1 MNRWRYGRKRRYI
14 APKFLYIGVLL
25 TLVGVSGVIF
35 FGWQYGASGGAI
47 EEQPPSAR
55 QITEQEIKG
64 YTVPQAFSRYVTID
78 AINVYARV
86 VSVGVL
92 KDKRMQSP
100 SNVFD
105 VGWFTKSALPG
116 NDGAVVLDGHI
127 SSEKTKGVFYR
138 LKDVKQGD
146 IVLLERGDGK
156 KFQYRV
162 VKTEVVE
169 VDKVDMA
176 KVQKP
181 IEGKK
186 GLNLISCTGK
196 VIKGTREFDKRIVV
210 FTKQIE

>member
-1 MNRWRYGRKRRYI
+1 M
-14 APKFLYIGVLL
+14 
-25 TLVGVSGVIF
+25 
-35 FGWQYGASGGAI
+35 
-47 EEQPPSAR
+47 
-55 QITEQEIKG
+55 KG
-64 YTVPQAFSRYVTID
+64 YIVPNTFSRYITID
-78 AINVYARV
+78 AIDVHARV

-116 NDGAVVLDGHI
+116 NDGAVVMDGHI

-138 LKDVKQGD
+138 LKDLKKGDKVKVELGS
-146 IVLLERGDGK
+146 GK
-156 KFQYRV
+156 TVSYEV
-162 VKTEVVE
+162 VKSEIQD
-169 VDKVDMA
+169 VDKIDMA

-186 GLNLISCTGK
+186 GLNMISCTGK